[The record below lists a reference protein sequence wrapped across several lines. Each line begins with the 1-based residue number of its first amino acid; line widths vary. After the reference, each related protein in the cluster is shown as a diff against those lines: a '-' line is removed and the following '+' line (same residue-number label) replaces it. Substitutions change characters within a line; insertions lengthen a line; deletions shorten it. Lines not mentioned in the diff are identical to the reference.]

1 MSDSSQSEKKAG
13 EQPQPPPW
21 LRATLDDLLDL
32 DFEAPIAES
41 KSADSAELSDL
52 FRIAAN
58 PAENGQTPDT
68 PAGRVFSMLWAVTGM
83 HFRSKEPN
91 EPFGAMMTFADGRRS
106 AVPADFRGSPVE
118 VLAHMASRAKHAVLR
133 ARLADISWL
142 LERKRAALAGVAT
155 EAYVEIVRK
164 VDAGTLKFRFDT
176 DHGALKYDARDLLRR
191 ALLIERAIAMDKSGP
206 SDARDMVAAL
216 RARAIE
222 KRLAITTD
230 WFAGLDLDFGISDPA
245 GVGEEVEAVI
255 PSLPSDTDPHSILE
269 LWRLVARAYHLAK
282 RDNDKY
288 RAQAAAAEQLVG
300 MAEHQ
305 TSAMLGSHFLAEA
318 IAELHG
324 VPGKKDR
331 RRELNHRLI
340 DIQAN
345 ISDEMSSFSVP
356 IDLKDVFERT
366 QRAMLRLSLRDK
378 LFAFAGLARS
388 PDPAQL
394 VDQAN
399 KSISKYP
406 LATLFGAS
414 HHDREGKVVHR
425 SEGANFGDSDDN
437 SAVARQI
444 AQDEGLRRLTTVGGQ
459 IEPARQ
465 AIGSEHYMSDDLFA
479 YMLQYSPFVP
489 QDLLG
494 TFSRGFTRF
503 FQGDFV
509 SALYL
514 LTPLLENSLRHV
526 LKVHGHEVSKFD
538 DAKQTQEDRTI
549 SSPYEQMRIELDSI
563 FGDALTTDIENVFLK
578 KPGPYL
584 RHGLAHG
591 LLHDGD
597 PSAPDAIYACWLIF
611 HLCMLPL
618 FPHRSQMTIPFEA
631 ATQDI
636 TQEPSTALPV
646 DTADSD
652 VEG

>member
-1 MSDSSQSEKKAG
+1 MSGSPENTAG
-13 EQPQPPPW
+13 EQPQPSSPW
-21 LRATLDDLLDL
+21 LRATLDDLVNF
-32 DFEAPIAES
+32 DFEAPVAES

-52 FRIAAN
+52 FRVAAS
-58 PAENGQTPDT
+58 PAEDGQVPDT
-68 PAGRVFSMLWAVTGM
+68 PAGRVFAMLWAVTGM

-106 AVPADFRGSPVE
+106 ALPADFRGSPVE
-118 VLAHMASRAKHAVLR
+118 VLAHMASRAKHPVLR

-155 EAYVEIVRK
+155 EAYVEIVK
-164 VDAGTLKFRFDT
+164 SVDAGTLKFRFDT

-191 ALLIERAIAMDKSGP
+191 ALLIGRAIGMDKPGP
-206 SDARDMVAAL
+206 SAARDIAAAL

-230 WFAGLDLDFGISDPA
+230 WFAELDLDFGISDPA
-245 GVGEEVEAVI
+245 SLGKEVEALI
-255 PSLPSDTDPHSILE
+255 SSLPDDTDPHSILE
-269 LWRLVARAYHLAK
+269 LWRLVARAYHYAK
-282 RDNDKY
+282 SDDDKY
-288 RAQAAAAEQLVG
+288 RAQAAAAEQLVS

-305 TSAMLGSHFLAEA
+305 PLAMLGSHFLAQA

-331 RRELNHRLI
+331 RKELNHRLI
-340 DIQAN
+340 DIQPN
-345 ISDEMSSFSVP
+345 ISDEMSAFSVP
-356 IDLKDVFERT
+356 IDLKDIFQQT
-366 QRAMLRLSLRDK
+366 QQGMLLLSLRDK

-394 VDQAN
+394 VGQAR
-399 KSISKYP
+399 KSISEHP
-406 LATLFGAS
+406 LASLFGAS

-425 SEGANFGDSDDN
+425 SEGTNFGDSDNN

-444 AQDEGLRRLTTVGGQ
+444 AQDEGLRRLATAGGQ

-465 AIGSEHYMSDDLFA
+465 SIGSEHYISDDLFA
-479 YMLQYSPFVP
+479 YLLQYSPFVP
-489 QDLLG
+489 QDLVR
-494 TFSRGFTRF
+494 TFSRGFVRF

-509 SALYL
+509 SGLYI

-526 LKVHGHEVSKFD
+526 LKAHGHEVSKFD

-549 SSPYEQMRIELDSI
+549 SQLYEQMRGELDSI
-563 FGDALTTDIENVFLK
+563 FGKALTTDIENVFLR
-578 KPGPYL
+578 KPGAYL
-584 RHGLAHG
+584 RHGLSHG

-597 PSAPDAIYACWLIF
+597 PYAPDAVYACWLIF

-618 FPHRSQMTIPFEA
+618 FPYRAQITIPFETEIRDK
-631 ATQDI
+631 TQAI
-636 TQEPSTALPV
+636 VAS
-646 DTADSD
+646 
-652 VEG
+652 